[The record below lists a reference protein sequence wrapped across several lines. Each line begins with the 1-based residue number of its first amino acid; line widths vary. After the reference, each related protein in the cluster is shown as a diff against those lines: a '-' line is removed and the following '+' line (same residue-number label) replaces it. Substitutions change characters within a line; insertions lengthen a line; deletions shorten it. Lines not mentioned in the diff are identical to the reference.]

1 MGAMT
6 ADRMTGLSLELSS
19 LCQLE
24 CPLCVRRTIAADYP
38 SQAMSAE
45 TLAAVLPYLSGLE
58 SLDLTGW
65 GEPLLHPRFNEFLAR
80 IRAHF
85 SGRLTFTT
93 NGLLFQREQIEAVVE
108 QGVDVICVSV
118 DAARP
123 ESYERIRPGGDF
135 HRLLENLREL
145 VAGRVRQ
152 GASRP
157 EVFALFLL
165 RREALEELPEFVRLM
180 QSLQLTGVVFQQL
193 AGVFSEAH
201 LSRITYT
208 EYYRSDF
215 DPALLKQSLAQAR
228 DKAKPGLI
236 VAGPERVRRFRG
248 HGCGGFDVHKPFIT
262 AGGEVSVCC
271 SMAYPVSLMQRSG
284 QLVFTPSLTFGRV
297 TEESL
302 PAIWQK
308 PAYAEV
314 RRQILAG
321 ENPEACAECIGLYLE
336 PAIYG
341 QEPPEKR

>member
-1 MGAMT
+1 MS

-19 LCQLE
+19 LCQLR
-24 CPLCVRRTIAADYP
+24 CPLCVRRTIAPDYP

-45 TLAAVLPYLSGLE
+45 TLAAVLPCLSGLE

-80 IRAHF
+80 IRTHF

-145 VAGRVRQ
+145 VACRGRP

-165 RREALEELPEFVRLM
+165 RREALDELPEFVRLM
-180 QSLQLTGVVFQQL
+180 QSLELTGVVFQQL

-215 DPALLKQSLAQAR
+215 NPALLKQSLAQAR
-228 DKAKPGLI
+228 DQAKPGLI
-236 VAGPERVRRFRG
+236 VAGPERVRRLRG

-271 SMAYPVSLMQRSG
+271 SMAYPVSLMRKSG
-284 QLVFTPSLTFGRV
+284 KLVFTPSLTFGRV

-321 ENPEACAECIGLYLE
+321 ENPEACADCIGLYLE
-336 PAIYG
+336 PAPPG
-341 QEPPEKR
+341 QEPASR